1 MKSPYTTVM
10 LICFFF
16 IVVRGQSQSKK
27 FDMGVFRD
35 SLDEALDL
43 SAFLIN
49 MHGFVPVPVIV
60 TEPALGGF
68 GLGVAPIFL
77 KKRPPVID
85 TLATRVKVTPTAPD
99 MTGGAAAYTLNK
111 TWGVFA
117 FQSGTWLK
125 ARSKYRIAGGYAN
138 VNISFYRTLNNTEQQ
153 FRFNMRVVPFMA
165 YLLKGIRGTN
175 WSAGMQYM
183 MLHTKLKTDSE
194 SLPAFVSDKEVTSIV
209 SMPSAVVEYDNRD
222 NILTPDKGLRWRT
235 SVGWSDNAVGSDYD
249 YVKLSSYVNYYYP
262 VLKNLIGGFRWEM
275 QEVFNDPPFYLLP
288 FIDLRGIPIA
298 RYQGNIFSLVET
310 EWRWD
315 FVRRWSVVGFVGTG
329 KAYDTWSAFGD
340 ADWETSG
347 GAGFRYL
354 IARKF
359 RLRCGVDL
367 ARGPEQWAYYI
378 VFGSSWFR

>member
-1 MKSPYTTVM
+1 MKSASTLVM
-10 LICFFF
+10 FICIFCV
-16 IVVRGQSQSKK
+16 VVRGQSQSKK
-27 FDMGVFRD
+27 SNLDVFRD
-35 SLDEALDL
+35 SLDAKLDF
-43 SAFLIN
+43 STFLIA
-49 MHGFVPVPVIV
+49 MHGFVPVPVII

-68 GLGVAPIFL
+68 GLGIAPVFL
-77 KKRPPVID
+77 KKRPPMID
-85 TLATRVKVTPTAPD
+85 TLATRIKITPTAPD
-99 MTGGAAAYTLNK
+99 MTGGGAAYTLNK
-111 TWGVFA
+111 TWIVFA
-117 FQSGTWLK
+117 FRSGTWMK

-138 VNISFYRTLNNTEQQ
+138 VNMSFYRTFNNTEQQ
-153 FRFNMRVVPFMA
+153 FRFNMKTVPFLG
-165 YLLKGIRGTN
+165 YLLRGIRGTN
-175 WSAGMQYM
+175 WSAGLQYM
-183 MLHTKLKTDSE
+183 MLHTKLSADSE
-194 SLPAFVSDKEVTSIV
+194 SLPAFVTDKEVTSTV

-222 NILTPDKGLRWRT
+222 NILTPNKGLRWRT
-235 SVGWSDNAVGSDYD
+235 SVGWSDDGFGSDYN
-249 YVKLSSYVNYYYP
+249 YVNLGSYVNYYYP

-288 FIDLRGIPIA
+288 YIDLRGIPVA
-298 RYQGNIFSLVET
+298 RYQGNIFSLAET

-329 KAYDTWSAFGD
+329 KAFDDWSAFGE

-359 RLRCGVDL
+359 KLRCGVDI